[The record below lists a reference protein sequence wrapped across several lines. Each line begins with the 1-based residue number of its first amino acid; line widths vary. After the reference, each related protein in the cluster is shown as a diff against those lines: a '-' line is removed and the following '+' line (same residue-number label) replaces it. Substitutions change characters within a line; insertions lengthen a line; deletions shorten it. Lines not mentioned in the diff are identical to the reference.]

1 MDAQVTGLNGA
12 LGRSWILTENR
23 GSEMWVNNRCKRP
36 TDGRVKDLPAE
47 GGSACWNVR
56 SAGKHNESD
65 AGEDAGD
72 ISAGPGRPG

>member
-1 MDAQVTGLNGA
+1 
-12 LGRSWILTENR
+12 
-23 GSEMWVNNRCKRP
+23 MWVNNRCKRP
-36 TDGRVKDLPAE
+36 IDGRVKDLLAE